1 MSMLTVEECELLTDS
16 KYRSYI
22 TQVEKALR
30 SFEYTSEWADLISAL
45 GKLNKVLL
53 SHLKYPVIPKKVTIG
68 KRLAQC
74 LHPALP
80 SGVHLKAL
88 ETYDIIFKCIGTQR
102 LAHDLFIYC
111 AGLFPLLSHAAMSV
125 KPVLLTVYEKHFVAL
140 GRHIKPG
147 LNGLLL
153 GLLPGLEEGAE
164 YYERTN
170 QLLEDFSDAVGPP
183 FFYTGIWECMLSYP
197 SVRLSGAT
205 YLLNHLN
212 KRQTMED
219 QLHMIG
225 LDIDL
230 MVAGIC
236 SCLQDSSVLVQRS
249 MLDFLLLAFPMHNG
263 QLTRGDMAKVVEAG
277 VNVVLRRDMSL
288 NRRLYAWLLGTATTA
303 TTATVVDSHRQ
314 RTDSSSTISEMDN
327 SYFQTYSKDLLVTAL
342 KAKLLEETSPSTISS
357 ADGSYNMLKPFRI
370 LISLLDK
377 PEIGPVIIENVL
389 LSVFRRLKME
399 ATLHGNN
406 ESVKQI
412 TLPPDSKLPLETL
425 KTANLLFGSFE
436 PYFLWDYI
444 ARMFSFACEQK
455 QKEKLDSEKQNES
468 SADVV
473 SIEEMC
479 SLVGFLLDVISL
491 DVYPET
497 TTEHL
502 PDLLRQIISVL
513 TASCDHLTDIEV
525 TTTLKLCSKLLSHVQ
540 PSMAGNGLERSH
552 SMDTGDSVSV
562 FSNSDG
568 LLEGLRDHSGN
579 VHVKVDKYPQ
589 EDNVF
594 HAMKADFSNNKEE
607 VCSDDSNK
615 NCPQVNAINSD
626 KQLCESGT
634 ESDKSNLNDISSPTV
649 HVDSP
654 DSFNNR
660 NDQQTDSE
668 KTGISSSLSDSALG
682 SVKTSVVTL
691 TSNIRDSGLG
701 GSVLTVTSEP
711 QELVKQD
718 DLSDSADTGKLSDRL
733 SNLHSKHS
741 NAPCVINANI
751 NNKVF
756 SGHLNLMQL
765 CVQSFQQFFHR
776 FCLLK
781 MLKSEEFCQ
790 SAMNNIMTDSTPHSC
805 LTDEHDVC
813 DSNLRVHKHSKLVLD
828 GEMEEVK
835 LAYKQACRLLLD
847 FASFPIY
854 CTDYQAILDEMGS
867 KEESSTL
874 PHWLQDFLM
883 CSCYVDCFEVQSAS
897 ISTLLDL
904 IHLTQSVQTE
914 RENKTRNNG
923 RQSISEGNVSVVI
936 LPALLPSH
944 LIYINTRTH
953 FYQVVASELWEYLC
967 EKHNF
972 HHQRSVEL
980 FHTLHQVTPNANIC
994 EDVIGQ
1000 ALISDSEV
1008 ERISAFKKFS
1018 VLWHLTRSIKTE
1030 PNPSRSPRTFDRS
1043 MFVVL
1048 DSLKEESSIT
1058 KTLATTWLTHVIQ
1071 RGDTSRV
1078 LQPLLFM
1085 LLHPDTARISIQHVS
1100 VHKAK
1105 KVSVSEKG
1113 EEDIESKIYA
1123 ISSEGG
1129 NVIYHLSQNKASGLS
1144 KGKTLKSSDLKSY
1157 TMSVMNSKGNHSVA
1171 PVRTH
1176 SVTDLSFERV
1186 NPENVKIRINP
1197 FGSESSLDKLIF
1209 DGYEFPQSAS
1219 MPNLEGVKRLNADTC
1234 LKEGI
1239 FFDGTEVN
1247 EDHFSKEETPVEE
1260 PRQDAPVLDDK
1271 EVSLD
1276 NVKETN
1282 NNMNEFT
1289 AEEIVTWILDGIITS
1304 AVVEA
1309 TGEEC
1314 TADADA
1320 KSSSGLGMEQSYISP
1335 SLDDLRKI
1343 DVDSTSGSENDEAKG
1358 VSSSNTEESIKMRLS
1373 LSINNLK
1380 DGSTESLDSDQPRM
1394 KDPRELDPSTDIHEL
1409 HMHMLLYTQQF
1420 DYHRTLYALTTLR
1433 TMLHNCPRLV
1443 VTAMATTSISSVRA
1457 PHLAK
1462 LQSLLGR
1469 HRKSVFGKNFFG
1481 DLPQEVVSSYRSN
1494 MLVEIVISLCLY
1506 FVRGY
1511 YPNLMVNK
1519 LSHEELLGNKMV
1531 HILGVEILTL
1541 MVSELLSI
1549 MKESGKNFVSY
1560 ISDLLS
1566 RCKLQ
1571 KSLLHCL
1578 LASVYNQGLG
1588 PTSSGGKSESRKLTE
1603 LIIEFNES
1611 GLDPSVND
1619 AFQMKLLQL
1628 VLVTVMLE
1636 DQIRLVQGTADS
1648 QTGPTERAHLTSSL
1662 LNVHYNASLPI
1673 IQQEMFLSAVWS
1685 ALKQHHLC
1693 HLHRHWVGLVTS
1705 ALPYMGRAMART
1717 VMCVVLQLCR
1727 NLEIIALDLSKKKS
1741 TMQRV
1746 PPDHVVS
1753 MLEGLTTLCHYCLL
1767 DNTSPVSIGQPAPTS
1782 TNISTETASA
1792 GQILTNLIHVFNPVT
1807 SGKEPSPARDSPP
1820 VAPVLDART
1829 RLLGILPRIMA
1840 CMATLWKAVAIVNE
1854 DNVYITSHPT
1864 VGEFKAVRQHILEL
1878 LSPISLP
1885 HGTNLLA
1892 AFAVAWNDRRQTPKK
1907 NQVSPT
1913 ICEDQLLL
1921 VELVSAIK
1929 VLPMDTLI
1937 QTVKQVIKQPP
1948 LTELTKKGVPL
1959 EVNLLQFFFA
1969 YVRNTTT
1976 IAQLLDSWPSL
1987 LSLLREC
1994 LQMNLTP
2001 PALFLLLQ
2009 ILHEF
2014 VQKTPTME
2022 EKKNQKDLQDICQ
2035 KALESISAIAG
2046 SSLEQTTWLR
2056 RNFAVKP
2063 GPQNFGEE
2071 DLETHEDA
2079 DMSEVKKEASAVKAP
2094 IRRSQ
2099 ASDSKYS
2106 VQALGLMAE
2115 LTAPILDVIYSS
2127 EEKDKV
2133 APFLTTLLYN
2143 VFPYLRHHSSH
2154 NVPSYKA
2161 CSQMLSSI
2169 SGYQYTRRAWR
2180 KEAFEL
2186 LMETSF
2192 FQMDA
2197 KSISYWHVII
2207 DNLMTHDKTTF
2218 KDLMGRVSITQTG
2231 SLNLFSSKE
2240 QEYEQRTQMIKRL
2253 AFTLFCSETDQ
2264 YQRAMPDIQERLAEG
2279 LRLPSVANVMSSVFL
2294 CFRVLILRMSPQHLT
2309 SLWPTIIT
2317 ELVQV
2322 LLQIEQELSTET
2334 DEFNEYLRTRSRTQ
2348 IQRIAALDSSW
2359 AHLGNGLNAH
2369 NNPAWLQLYLSVCKL
2384 LDMCIVMP
2392 ADQVPQFQLYRW
2404 AFVGTAG
2411 EDEYPM
2417 DEDCDGWRP
2426 NPLFTPH
2433 IIRLSRLLN
2442 NRMKKKPTLM
2452 KTEPGRPLLTM
2463 PKLQSLADLQS
2474 FFYTVCHSTEGTHHS
2489 SMGAKHSKP
2498 PTTSADR
2505 QHLIKVTSSKD
2516 DVSALSNRAYL
2527 EHLLEVDFLEPLS

>member
-1 MSMLTVEECELLTDS
+1 
-16 KYRSYI
+16 
-22 TQVEKALR
+22 
-30 SFEYTSEWADLISAL
+30 
-45 GKLNKVLL
+45 
-53 SHLKYPVIPKKVTIG
+53 
-68 KRLAQC
+68 
-74 LHPALP
+74 
-80 SGVHLKAL
+80 
-88 ETYDIIFKCIGTQR
+88 
-102 LAHDLFIYC
+102 
-111 AGLFPLLSHAAMSV
+111 
-125 KPVLLTVYEKHFVAL
+125 
-140 GRHIKPG
+140 
-147 LNGLLL
+147 
-153 GLLPGLEEGAE
+153 
-164 YYERTN
+164 
-170 QLLEDFSDAVGPP
+170 
-183 FFYTGIWECMLSYP
+183 
-197 SVRLSGAT
+197 
-205 YLLNHLN
+205 
-212 KRQTMED
+212 MED
-219 QLHMIG
+219 
-225 LDIDL
+225 
-230 MVAGIC
+230 
-236 SCLQDSSVLVQRS
+236 
-249 MLDFLLLAFPMHNG
+249 
-263 QLTRGDMAKVVEAG
+263 
-277 VNVVLRRDMSL
+277 
-288 NRRLYAWLLGTATTA
+288 
-303 TTATVVDSHRQ
+303 
-314 RTDSSSTISEMDN
+314 
-327 SYFQTYSKDLLVTAL
+327 
-342 KAKLLEETSPSTISS
+342 TSPSLSS
-357 ADGSYNMLKPFRI
+357 SDGSNSALKPFRI

-399 ATLHGNN
+399 ALPHFNSDSSRQ
-406 ESVKQI
+406 SV
-412 TLPPDSKLPLETL
+412 TVSPESKLPLETL

-444 ARMFSFACEQK
+444 ARIFSASCEQK
-455 QKEKLDSEKQNES
+455 QTESSSGEKQNEHPGEV
-468 SADVV
+468 A
-473 SIEEMC
+473 SIEEIC

-502 PDLLRQIISVL
+502 PDLLRQIISAL
-513 TASCDHLTDIEV
+513 TAACDHLSEAEV
-525 TTTLKLCSKLLSHVQ
+525 TTSLKLCSKLLSQVQ
-540 PSMAGNGLERSH
+540 PSMAGHGLERSH
-552 SMDTGDSVSV
+552 SVDTGDSISV
-562 FSNSDG
+562 FSNDVQLDG
-568 LLEGLRDHSGN
+568 SKDQDSYISLKGEKN
-579 VHVKVDKYPQ
+579 VHEDSHSKADVAKDK
-589 EDNVF
+589 EENVF
-594 HAMKADFSNNKEE
+594 DKNSSIDTDSKMNGSPSGSGDQFDTSISQTPAVQVDSPNFTKAESISDNQQTLHDKSCLPTSFS
-607 VCSDDSNK
+607 DT
-615 NCPQVNAINSD
+615 AIVNSD
-626 KQLCESGT
+626 KAS
-634 ESDKSNLNDISSPTV
+634 IAV
-649 HVDSP
+649 
-654 DSFNNR
+654 
-660 NDQQTDSE
+660 
-668 KTGISSSLSDSALG
+668 
-682 SVKTSVVTL
+682 L
-691 TSNIRDSGLG
+691 TSNTRDSGFG
-701 GSVLTVTSEP
+701 GSSITVASDVP
-711 QELVKQD
+711 ELSSSAKQD
-718 DLSDSADTGKLSDRL
+718 EFSDSVETVRLSDKIIGNLNKPNTAPSMTNV
-733 SNLHSKHS
+733 SN
-741 NAPCVINANI
+741 N
-751 NNKVF
+751 NNKLF
-756 SGHLNLMQL
+756 SGHINLMQL
-765 CVQSFQQFFHR
+765 CVQSFQQFFNR
-776 FCLLK
+776 FCLLRI
-781 MLKSEEFCQ
+781 LKSADFCQ
-790 SAMNNIMTDSTPHSC
+790 SAMEYINAESACNSSNADEQNISDLSTVPNC
-805 LTDEHDVC
+805 
-813 DSNLRVHKHSKLVLD
+813 HSKLQLEAESD
-828 GEMEEVK
+828 EAK
-835 LAYKQACRLLLD
+835 QAYKQACRLLLD

-854 CTDYQAILDEMGS
+854 CTDYQAIIDEMGS

-874 PHWLQDFLM
+874 PPWLQTLLI
-883 CSCYVDCFEVQSAS
+883 CSCSVDCFEVQSSS

-914 RENKTRNNG
+914 RENKTRHHG
-923 RQSISEGNVSVVI
+923 RQSFSEGRVSVVI

-944 LIYINTRTH
+944 LVYINTNTK
-953 FYQVVASELWEYLC
+953 FYQIVAAELWGYLC
-967 EKHNF
+967 EKFNL
-972 HHQRSVEL
+972 HHQRAVEL
-980 FHTLHQVTPNANIC
+980 FHTLHQVTHNASIC
-994 EDVIGQ
+994 EDVIGR
-1000 ALISDSEV
+1000 ALISESEI

-1018 VLWHLTRSIKTE
+1018 ILWHLTRSIKTE

-1078 LQPLLFM
+1078 LHPLLFM

-1100 VHKAK
+1100 VHKPK
-1105 KVSVSEKG
+1105 KILASEKG
-1113 EEDIESKIYA
+1113 DEDIESKIYA

-1129 NVIYHLSQNKASGLS
+1129 NVIYHLSQNKVSSFS
-1144 KGKTLKSSDLKSY
+1144 KGKPGIKSTDDLKSY
-1157 TMSVMNSKGNHSVA
+1157 AMSVMNNKGSHSVA

-1239 FFDGTEVN
+1239 FFDGADVN
-1247 EDHFSKEETPVEE
+1247 EDHFSKEDAQSEE
-1260 PRQDAPVLDDK
+1260 QFPEVKPPEEKEDSLEVFDDK
-1271 EVSLD
+1271 DD
-1276 NVKETN
+1276 NQAEY
-1282 NNMNEFT
+1282 T
-1289 AEEIVTWILDGIITS
+1289 AEEIVVWVLDGIIAS
-1304 AVVEA
+1304 AVNEA
-1309 TGEEC
+1309 AGD
-1314 TADADA
+1314 DADF
-1320 KSSSGLGMEQSYISP
+1320 KSGSGLGMEQSYISP

-1343 DVDSTSGSENDEAKG
+1343 DVDSNSGSEIDDVKAF
-1358 VSSSNTEESIKMRLS
+1358 SSSTADLNLRMRLS
-1373 LSINNLK
+1373 SNNLR
-1380 DGSTESLDSDQPRM
+1380 DGSTESLANQDSDNSSRPLM

-1409 HMHMLLYTQQF
+1409 HMHMLLYTQQY
-1420 DYHRTLYALTTLR
+1420 DYRRTLYALSTLR

-1481 DLPQEVVSSYRSN
+1481 DLPQEVMASYRSN

-1506 FVRGY
+1506 FIRGY
-1511 YPNLMVNK
+1511 YPNLMVSK
-1519 LSHEELLGNKMV
+1519 LTHEELLGNKMV

-1578 LASVYNQGLG
+1578 LASVYNQGHG
-1588 PTSSGGKSESRKLTE
+1588 SSAGKVENLKLTE
-1603 LIIEFNES
+1603 LIIDFNEN

-1619 AFQMKLLQL
+1619 TFQMKLLQL

-1636 DQIRLVQGTADS
+1636 DQIRLAQGAVDS
-1648 QTGPTERAHLTSSL
+1648 QSGAAERPHLTSSL
-1662 LNVHYNASLPI
+1662 LNVHYNANLPI

-1685 ALKQHHLC
+1685 ALKQYHLC
-1693 HLHRHWVGLVTS
+1693 HLHRHWIGLVTS

-1717 VMCVVLQLCR
+1717 VLCVVLQLCR
-1727 NLEIIALDLSKKKS
+1727 NLDIIALDLAKKKS
-1741 TMQRV
+1741 SMQRV

-1782 TNISTETASA
+1782 TIISTETASA

-1807 SGKEPSPARDSPP
+1807 SGKEPSPARDSAPMS
-1820 VAPVLDART
+1820 PVLDARA
-1829 RLLGILPRIMA
+1829 RLLGTLPRIMA
-1840 CMATLWKAVAIVNE
+1840 CMATLWKAVAIVSE
-1854 DNVYITSHPT
+1854 DGSAYITSHPT
-1864 VGEFKAVRQHILEL
+1864 VGDFKAVRQHILEL

-1907 NQVSPT
+1907 NQVSPA

-1948 LTELTKKGVPL
+1948 QTETKKGLPL

-1994 LQMNLTP
+1994 LQMNLSP

-2035 KALESISAIAG
+2035 KTLESISAISG

-2063 GPQNFGEE
+2063 GPQNVGVDELDGQE
-2071 DLETHEDA
+2071 DTDL
-2079 DMSEVKKEASAVKAP
+2079 SEVKKESTAVKTP
-2094 IRRSQ
+2094 VRSQ

-2106 VQALGLMAE
+2106 VQALVLMAE
-2115 LTAPILDVIYSS
+2115 LTASILDVIYSS

-2154 NVPSYKA
+2154 NVPSYRA

-2186 LMETSF
+2186 LMEPSF
-2192 FQMDA
+2192 FQMDV
-2197 KSISYWHVII
+2197 KSISYWCIII

-2253 AFTLFCSETDQ
+2253 AFTIFCSETDQ

-2279 LRLPSVANVMSSVFL
+2279 LRLPSVPNVLSSVFL

-2317 ELVQV
+2317 EMVQV
-2322 LLQIEQELSTET
+2322 LLQVEQELSTET
-2334 DEFNEYLRTRSRTQ
+2334 DEFKTQ

-2411 EDEYPM
+2411 EDDYPM
-2417 DEDCDGWRP
+2417 NEDSNDFGWRP

-2442 NRMKKKPTLM
+2442 NRMKKKPTM
-2452 KTEPGRPLLTM
+2452 IKSEPGRPLLTM
-2463 PKLQSLADLQS
+2463 HKLQSLADLQS
-2474 FFYTVCHSTEGTHHS
+2474 FFYTVRHSTEGHHS
-2489 SMGAKHSKP
+2489 SNKHS
-2498 PTTSADR
+2498 A
-2505 QHLIKVTSSKD
+2505 SKT
-2516 DVSALSNRAYL
+2516 AGI
-2527 EHLLEVDFLEPLS
+2527 LLDKLHHSKLTAERLGNWLKLQQKFFIRSCI